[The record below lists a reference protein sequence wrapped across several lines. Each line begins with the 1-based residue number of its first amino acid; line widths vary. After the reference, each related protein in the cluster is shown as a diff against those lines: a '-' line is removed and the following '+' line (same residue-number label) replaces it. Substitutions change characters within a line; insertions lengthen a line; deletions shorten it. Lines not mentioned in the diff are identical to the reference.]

1 MKHLITWASIP
12 SSDFDR
18 AVKFYT
24 EVTGLKLEVK
34 GEGEQKMATSLSE
47 SEWNDTIGF
56 GITADS
62 TIKPGPNGP
71 RLYIAASDMEDLL
84 GKVEEN
90 GGKVLV
96 PKTAMGEM
104 GFWGLMEDSEGNHIG
119 LHSQT

>member
-1 MKHLITWASIP
+1 MNHLITWASIP

-18 AVKFYT
+18 AVKFYS
-24 EVTGLKLEVK
+24 EVTGTTLEVK
-34 GEGEQKMATSLSE
+34 GEGDQRMATSLSE
-47 SEWNDTIGF
+47 SEWQDTIGF

-62 TIKPGPNGP
+62 AIKPGSTGP
-71 RLYIAASDMEDLL
+71 RLYIATKDMDTLL
-84 GKVEEN
+84 GKVEAN

-119 LHSQT
+119 LHSQG